1 MPKGVSADAQVR
13 RLRSVIRWSWI
24 TLALLLVQ
32 DLLGMLLNLYVD
44 LASYPTIEDAFRS
57 APVLGIHVLT
67 GFAVIASSA
76 YILVRAVGTGEP
88 RIQLAALAGL
98 GFVLLAFLSGVEFTF
113 FGQVDAFSFL
123 METGFVGILGCI
135 AVVLA
140 LAHGS
145 RSRPAVP
152 GPLDVGPAP
161 PSQPRDGA

>member
-1 MPKGVSADAQVR
+1 MPTRITAEVQER

-32 DLLGMLLNLYVD
+32 DLLGMVLNLYVD

-67 GFAVIASSA
+67 GFAAIATSA
-76 YILVRAVGTGEP
+76 YILVRAVGTAER

-113 FGQVDAFSFL
+113 YGQVDAFSFL

-135 AVVLA
+135 AVILA
-140 LAHGS
+140 LAHGLG
-145 RSRPAVP
+145 SRPAVP
-152 GPLDVGPAP
+152 RPLDAGLAP
-161 PSQPRDGA
+161 PSEPRDGA